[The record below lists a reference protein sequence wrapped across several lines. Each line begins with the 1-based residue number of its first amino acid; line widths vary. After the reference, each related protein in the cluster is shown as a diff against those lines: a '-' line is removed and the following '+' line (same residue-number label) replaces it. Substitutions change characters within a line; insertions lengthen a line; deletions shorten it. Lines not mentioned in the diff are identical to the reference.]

1 MTDQM
6 LLPVI
11 GQHLLAGPAEPA
23 AMLFQTPQNDRVA
36 VVDDSSAETRD
47 IARAG
52 VVPLLCRRRCRPQ
65 NERQNQEDSIH
76 LTAPHVEEGRD
87 QIPKK
92 QALSMREKARGAK
105 RPACRARLHG
115 CDIFDF
121 ERQSR
126 FFRQQDTRSLEAR
139 QPHDACVGEAL
150 TTIFHK

>member
-1 MTDQM
+1 
-6 LLPVI
+6 
-11 GQHLLAGPAEPA
+11 
-23 AMLFQTPQNDRVA
+23 MLFQTSQHDRIA

-52 VVPLLCRRRCRPQ
+52 VVPLLRRRRYRPQ
-65 NERQNQEDSIH
+65 HERQNQENSLH
-76 LTAPHVEEGRD
+76 CTAPHVEEGRD
-87 QIPKK
+87 QIAKK
-92 QALSMREKARGAK
+92 QALSMREKASGAK

-126 FFRQQDTRSLEAR
+126 FFRQQDTRSLKAR
-139 QPHDACVGEAL
+139 RPHDACVGEAL